1 MKLRTGIGVSQAQ
14 DATEAG
20 HAAAAAALA
29 GLSGEPPALI
39 MVFCTPRYDLPKLL
53 AAIRAVTGT
62 TLLIGATSSGEI
74 VQGACM
80 GFGAGVAVLALTAGP
95 YRFAA
100 ASASHIRIDMDR
112 AAQNITRACR
122 DEAGASPYAGVL
134 VLADALL
141 GDLQQVV
148 QGVYRITGPK
158 VPMFGGA
165 ASDEQQFVE
174 TSIFH
179 NDTIVRE
186 GALALWIASER
197 PLRVEVQHGWQ
208 PIGVPLLITR
218 AEGAEIFEIGGRPA
232 SVVYEEQ
239 LGLEPG
245 TLSADQF
252 WDTSINHPFG
262 LLQADGS
269 FVIRVARAKTA
280 QGGLRIQG
288 CAPSAGSAVQVMRG
302 TPDMLLDIVESTAA
316 GALEGHPEANVLLA
330 CSCAARA
337 TIFGDRKP
345 EEAHRLQAA
354 AGPVPVFGMHC
365 CGEFSRTSGV
375 LGTHNATLT
384 AMAL

>member
-1 MKLRTGIGVSQAQ
+1 MELRTGIGISKAQ
-14 DATEAG
+14 DADEAG
-20 HAAAAAALA
+20 RAAASAALA
-29 GLSGEPPALI
+29 ELTGEPPALI
-39 MVFCTPRYDLPKLL
+39 MVFCTPRYDLRKLV
-53 AAIRAVTGT
+53 AAIRSVTGD
-62 TLLIGATSSGEI
+62 TLLVGATSSGEL
-74 VQGACM
+74 VRGTYM
-80 GFGAGVAVLALTAGP
+80 GFGDGVAVLALTAGP

-100 ASASHIRIDMDR
+100 ASASHIRDNIDG
-112 AAQNITRACR
+112 AAQDITRASR
-122 DEAGASPYAGVL
+122 AAAGESPHAGVL

-165 ASDEQQFVE
+165 ASDEQKFVE

-179 NDTIVRE
+179 NDTIVKE
-186 GALALWIASER
+186 GALALWIASDR

-218 AEGAEIFEIGGRPA
+218 AEGAEVLEIGGRPA
-232 SVVYEEQ
+232 SDVYEEQ

-245 TLSADQF
+245 ALSADKF
-252 WDTSINHPFG
+252 WDTSLYHPFG

-280 QGGLRIQG
+280 GGGLRIQG
-288 CAPSAGSAVQVMRG
+288 CAPSAGSAVQVMTG
-302 TPDMLLDIVESTAA
+302 TADTLLGIVEKTAVNAVQANPAA
-316 GALEGHPEANVLLA
+316 GLLLVF
-330 CSCAARA
+330 SCAARA
-337 TIFGDRKP
+337 NIFGARKP
-345 EEAHRLQAA
+345 EEVQRLQTA
-354 AGPVPVFGMHC
+354 AGRVPVFGMHC
-365 CGEFSRTSGV
+365 CGEFSRTTGV